1 MPQIGRMRH
10 QVAVQNPTRTTDGD
24 GGYTETYTAASPSPV
39 WAQIDP
45 ATPSAIERI
54 AGNTVEAPITHIVT
68 IRFHASVTTR
78 TRLVFG
84 LRNLFVRGIQK
95 VDEVGEW
102 MVLSCEE
109 FV

>member
-1 MPQIGRMRH
+1 MPAIGAMRH
-10 QVAVQNPTRTTDGD
+10 QVAVQNPTRTADGD
-24 GGYTETYTAASPSPV
+24 GGYTETYAAASPSPV
-39 WAQIDP
+39 WASIEP

-68 IRFHASVTTR
+68 IRTHSDVTTK

-84 LRNLFVRGIQK
+84 TRNLAVRGIQR
-95 VDEVGEW
+95 VNEVTEW

-109 FV
+109 FI